1 MALADCRVT
10 LRAVL
15 TEGGLLSWPV
25 IVAASLLAALAIA
38 LCLTLR
44 PWRGWL
50 VDTERQIVWLVS
62 LVMLGAAWSLHAGV
76 TPGMSLRF
84 LLITTLTLLHGWALT
99 IVGAALVLAV
109 LSTIGVADWGS
120 YGPNLLCSAVVP
132 ALFAGQ
138 LHEIVHRRLPQNY
151 FVYFFISVFLGAA
164 LAWTLAALTRGLM
177 LALSGSPPTG
187 GLLGEDYLAVL
198 ALMTFGEAFING
210 MLIATAVI
218 FTPRWVMSFD
228 DRAYLAKHE

>member
-1 MALADCRVT
+1 LAPANGRVT
-10 LRAVL
+10 LRTVL
-15 TEGGLLSWPV
+15 IESSLLSGPV
-25 IVAASLLAALAIA
+25 LVAASMLAALATA

-44 PWRGWL
+44 PWRDWL

-62 LVMLGAAWSLHAGV
+62 LVMLGAVWSLHAGV

-99 IVGAALVLAV
+99 ILGAGLVLAV
-109 LSTIGVADWGS
+109 LSAIGIADWAG
-120 YGPNLLCSAVVP
+120 YGANLLCSAVVP
-132 ALFAGQ
+132 ALFTGR
-138 LHEIVHRRLPQNY
+138 LHEIVHHRLPQNY
-151 FVYFFISVFLGAA
+151 FVYFFISVFLSAA

-210 MLIATAVI
+210 LLIATAVV

-228 DRAYLAKHE
+228 DRAYLSKHE